1 MASTINAST
10 TLGLISTADTSGVLQ
25 LQTANTTAVTV
36 NANQTVSLAVGTA
49 NGVTYLNGSKVLTSG
64 SALTFDGTN
73 LGVGSGAAINF
84 GGSLVLYGDS
94 TLTALRGRATNGIVF
109 QDSSA
114 TEQMRLTSTGLGIGT
129 SSPTEKLTVNGNIKL
144 GTSGTSF
151 IYGPS
156 TTGRSVFSNSDS
168 SAYMIAYGSSYGG
181 SIDAGLQFSAGTTN
195 IMVFN
200 SSGNLGLGVTPSAWD
215 TGIALK
221 AFQFS
226 ATGCVY
232 GYSFGG
238 NNFTAISNNFYINSS
253 GTGTYLTTNT
263 ASQYSQSAGQHRWFT
278 APSGTAG
285 NAISFTQAMTLDA
298 SGRQLLGH
306 TSSQGNNSR
315 LQVSGSAEFFG
326 SQGGNGPLTTLSFY
340 NTNSSGFQIATMDVI
355 TGANFYEGIIRWQ
368 TKDAGGTVAE
378 RVRIDSSG
386 NFGVGTSSP
395 ASYGGSAFTKS
406 VNIGSLNTITAGFSD
421 GVSGTLRIAH
431 ASGQNIINFDTSA
444 LCFQSGGSTP
454 TERARITSTGNLL
467 VGSTTN
473 TTNSNLILTGATRWA
488 VGTQAGGNLFYI
500 VRDSDGVGQYMVNGS
515 TSWTATSD
523 ERLKDI
529 IEPIS
534 DAASKVSTLRA
545 VIGKFKKDAEG
556 TRRSFLIAQDVQ
568 AVLPEAVTIQED
580 EFGTLGIQYT
590 EVIPL
595 LVAAIKEQTTLI
607 ESLKARLDAANL

>member
-1 MASTINAST
+1 MSSISSGTTST
-10 TLGLISTADTSGVLQ
+10 TGYVVSSDTTGALVLK
-25 LQTANTTAVTV
+25 TGSAATTAVTID
-36 NANQTVSLAVGTA
+36 
-49 NGVTYLNGSKVLTSG
+49 TSQ
-64 SALTFDGTN
+64 N
-73 LGVGSGAAINF
+73 V
-84 GGSLVLYGDS
+84 
-94 TLTALRGRATNGIVF
+94 
-109 QDSSA
+109 
-114 TEQMRLTSTGLGIGT
+114 GIGT
-129 SSPTEKLTVNGNIKL
+129 STPNTRLEVGGDASPILKITS
-144 GTSGTSF
+144 TSGPYSIIQSNTVGTLQLMADEGNTGASTSIRF
-151 IYGPS
+151 
-156 TTGRSVFSNSDS
+156 R
-168 SAYMIAYGSSYGG
+168 
-181 SIDAGLQFSAGTTN
+181 IDGAEVARFD
-195 IMVFN
+195 

-386 NFGVGTSSP
+386 N
-395 ASYGGSAFTKS
+395 
-406 VNIGSLNTITAGFSD
+406 
-421 GVSGTLRIAH
+421 
-431 ASGQNIINFDTSA
+431 
-444 LCFQSGGSTP
+444 
-454 TERARITSTGNLL
+454 LL
-467 VGSTTN
+467 VGTTTAVEKLTVAGNISISTSGNPFLQIKTSGAGN
-473 TTNSNLILTGATRWA
+473 NPYIRLQADTVTWDIQGTFSNAGDELYLIYAGSNRGYFNSSTGAYTA
-488 VGTQAGGNLFYI
+488 V
-500 VRDSDGVGQYMVNGS
+500 SDQ
-515 TSWTATSD
+515 
-523 ERLKDI
+523 RLKKNITDI
-529 IEPIS
+529 S
-534 DAASKVSTLRA
+534 YGLDAILNLRPVEYLMNDENDNAQKHLGFIAQEAQTAVPSSVSEMTD
-545 VIGKFKKDAEG
+545 GMFGMDKTE
-556 TRRSFLIAQDVQ
+556 LIAVLVKGMQEQQ
-568 AVLPEAVTIQED
+568 AQITQLQADI
-580 EFGTLGIQYT
+580 
-590 EVIPL
+590 
-595 LVAAIKEQTTLI
+595 AA
-607 ESLKARLDAANL
+607 LKG